1 MVLRLVSMQQ
11 RSLFDTRND
20 FMPMTIA
27 LIANPSAGG
36 RKAARIIP
44 RVEKRLRRNAIG
56 YRIFITQHHAHAL
69 DIARRLTPANYNGIV
84 SLGGD
89 GTNFH
94 LLNGLLKY
102 HDPDRLPPLGIIP
115 VGSGNSF
122 ARDLNISTTEDGLR
136 ALIRGRTRPVDV
148 CSFTRGGQ
156 PWYFVNLTGFGF
168 VTDVALTAHHL
179 KRIGDFSYVLGVFHR
194 MLNLRFHR
202 MELEIDGRR
211 IDGDNCFVEFCNSRY
226 TGGKMLMA
234 PDAKIDDGW
243 FDVVVVGP
251 MSRRSLMT
259 TFPKI
264 FKGTHGRHPAVR
276 FYRART
282 ASVRTDP
289 PKKLLPDGELFGS
302 TPTQV
307 AIHHRLVRYF
317 S

>member
-1 MVLRLVSMQQ
+1 
-11 RSLFDTRND
+11 
-20 FMPMTIA
+20 MTIA

-36 RKAARIIP
+36 RKGARIIP
-44 RVEKRLRRNAIG
+44 QVEHRLRRNGID

-69 DIARRLTPANYNGIV
+69 DIARMLPPGQFDGIV
-84 SLGGD
+84 SVGGD

-94 LLNGLLKY
+94 VLNGLLSRN
-102 HDPDRLPPLGIIP
+102 DPARLPPLGIIP

-122 ARDLNISTTEDGLR
+122 ARDLGICTTADGIR

-148 CSFTRGGQ
+148 CTFTRDGQ
-156 PWYFVNLTGFGF
+156 PWYFVNLAGFGF
-168 VTDVALTAHHL
+168 VTDVARTAHL
-179 KRIGDFSYVLGVFHR
+179 FKRFGDFSYVLGVFHR
-194 MLNLRFHR
+194 MLDLRFHH
-202 MELEIDGRR
+202 MELAIDGRR
-211 IDGDNCFVEFCNSRY
+211 IEGDNCFVEFCNSRY

-251 MSRRSLMT
+251 MSRRSLIT

-264 FKGTHGRHPAVR
+264 FNGTHGQHPAVR

-289 PKKLLPDGELFGS
+289 PKPLLPDGELFGS
-302 TPTQV
+302 TPTQIT
-307 AIHHRLVRYF
+307 IHPQRVRYF

>member
-1 MVLRLVSMQQ
+1 MLV
-11 RSLFDTRND
+11 
-20 FMPMTIA
+20 TIA

-44 RVEKRLRRNAIG
+44 QVENRLRRNAID

-69 DIARRLTPANYNGIV
+69 DIARRLTPASYDGIV

-89 GTNFH
+89 GTNYH

-102 HDPDRLPPLGIIP
+102 HDPATLPPLGIIP

-122 ARDLNISTTEDGLR
+122 ARDLGVCSTADGIR
-136 ALIRGRTRPVDV
+136 ALVRGNTRPVDV
-148 CSFTRGGQ
+148 CSFSRDGQ
-156 PWYFVNLTGFGF
+156 PWYFVNLAGFGF
-168 VTDVALTAHHL
+168 VTDVAQTAHRL
-179 KRIGDFSYVLGVFHR
+179 KRCGDFSYVLGVFHR
-194 MLNLRFHR
+194 MLGLRFHH

-234 PDAKIDDGW
+234 PDARIDDGW

-251 MSRRSLMT
+251 MSRMALLS

-289 PKKLLPDGELFGS
+289 PKTLLPDGELFGS

-307 AIHHRLVRYF
+307 GIHHRLVRYF

>member
-1 MVLRLVSMQQ
+1 
-11 RSLFDTRND
+11 
-20 FMPMTIA
+20 MTLA

-36 RKAARIIP
+36 RKGARVIP
-44 RVEKRLRRNAIG
+44 QVEKRLRLYG
-56 YRIFITQHHAHAL
+56 LDYRIFITQQHAHAL
-69 DIARRLTPANYNGIV
+69 DIARRLTPANYDGIV
-84 SLGGD
+84 SIGGD

-122 ARDLNISTTEDGLR
+122 ARDLNIRTTKDGLR

-148 CSFTRGGQ
+148 CSFDRGGQ
-156 PWYFVNLTGFGF
+156 PWYFVNLAGFGF
-168 VTDVALTAHHL
+168 VTDVAQTAHHL
-179 KRIGDFSYVLGVFHR
+179 KRVGDFSYVMGVFHR
-194 MLNLRFHR
+194 MLNLRFHH

-211 IDGDNCFVEFCNSRY
+211 INGDNCFVEFCNSRY

-234 PDAKIDDGW
+234 PHAKIDDGW
-243 FDVVVVGP
+243 FDVVVAGP
-251 MSRRSLMT
+251 ISRGALMA

-264 FKGTHGRHPAVR
+264 FSGTHGQHPAVR

-289 PKKLLPDGELFGS
+289 PKPLLPDGELFGS
-302 TPTQV
+302 TPTRV
-307 AIHHRLVRYF
+307 AIHPQWVRYF